1 MNIGWK
7 GILEIY
13 HPDTNYEHPKAFE
26 IFQLYKEIYENMKK
40 RLELDVDF
48 SINTNQETLG
58 PEKMKFKN
66 KKILEDGEG

>member
-1 MNIGWK
+1 
-7 GILEIY
+7 
-13 HPDTNYEHPKAFE
+13 
-26 IFQLYKEIYENMKK
+26 MKTWK

-66 KKILEDGEG
+66 KKILEDGEGWDQEAGILWKATKGLNSILPFV

>member
-1 MNIGWK
+1 MEFTNNNKAIIEKFNKIQNEIMNIGWK

-40 RLELDVDF
+40 IRTWCRFL
-48 SINTNQETLG
+48 N
-58 PEKMKFKN
+58 
-66 KKILEDGEG
+66 